1 MAAMVRQGVPRRCGR
16 PPQGAAVAKM
26 GRSQFLPRRRNT
38 AALISARSVMVSIM
52 IRSQPAARR
61 SCQRSN
67 HALRQNPWCPAGEA
81 GCQADRCRLRP
92 GGARAGDSGV
102 KDLFDRGLS
111 VKFERVGAKGIG
123 GDNFAASGD
132 VGGVDAGNGVW
143 IGKADQLGEGARLKA
158 RRLQHGTH
166 AAIEKQVAAAFKG
179 CTQVIIRDTQ
189 GVQRAGCVG
198 LGALDD
204 GHGYPIMEGW
214 SGAAAATI
222 Y

>member
-1 MAAMVRQGVPRRCGR
+1 M
-16 PPQGAAVAKM
+16 
-26 GRSQFLPRRRNT
+26 
-38 AALISARSVMVSIM
+38 
-52 IRSQPAARR
+52 
-61 SCQRSN
+61 
-67 HALRQNPWCPAGEA
+67 
-81 GCQADRCRLRP
+81 
-92 GGARAGDSGV
+92 
-102 KDLFDRGLS
+102 
-111 VKFERVGAKGIG
+111 KFERVGAKGIG
-123 GDNFAASGD
+123 GDNFAAGGD

-143 IGKADQLGEGARLKA
+143 IGKAEQLGEGARLKA

-179 CTQVIIRDTQ
+179 CTQVIIRDAQ